1 LVSFCDRG
9 TVAVGCEYIDAE
21 QQRHIHS

>member
-9 TVAVGCEYIDAE
+9 EALGEVFAVA
-21 QQRHIHS
+21 R